1 MRFAIIASAL
11 ALVAGANAALS
22 PREVEPIPDLS
33 EKLQE
38 SYNLI
43 IQIAT
48 IVFPEKTAS
57 VDPFMTPFTTPNCR
71 DGIPAVIKKNNYQ
84 LHGANVYEYTQF
96 EKESICKCWGSYI
109 EGYEKFLY
117 ALVQHKNLSR
127 LGPFK
132 ATIGKLTLE
141 LKQAFDDIS
150 DPFVDG
156 TLFCFYDANDKKRV
170 LDKEFEEA
178 ANSYLRY

>member
-1 MRFAIIASAL
+1 M
-11 ALVAGANAALS
+11 
-22 PREVEPIPDLS
+22 
-33 EKLQE
+33 
-38 SYNLI
+38 
-43 IQIAT
+43 
-48 IVFPEKTAS
+48 
-57 VDPFMTPFTTPNCR
+57 
-71 DGIPAVIKKNNYQ
+71 
-84 LHGANVYEYTQF
+84 
-96 EKESICKCWGSYI
+96 
-109 EGYEKFLY
+109 
-117 ALVQHKNLSR
+117 QHKNLSR

>member
-48 IVFPEKTAS
+48 IVFPE
-57 VDPFMTPFTTPNCR
+57 V
-71 DGIPAVIKKNNYQ
+71 
-84 LHGANVYEYTQF
+84 
-96 EKESICKCWGSYI
+96 CKSSPEI
-109 EGYEKFLY
+109 
-117 ALVQHKNLSR
+117 
-127 LGPFK
+127 
-132 ATIGKLTLE
+132 
-141 LKQAFDDIS
+141 
-150 DPFVDG
+150 
-156 TLFCFYDANDKKRV
+156 
-170 LDKEFEEA
+170 
-178 ANSYLRY
+178 